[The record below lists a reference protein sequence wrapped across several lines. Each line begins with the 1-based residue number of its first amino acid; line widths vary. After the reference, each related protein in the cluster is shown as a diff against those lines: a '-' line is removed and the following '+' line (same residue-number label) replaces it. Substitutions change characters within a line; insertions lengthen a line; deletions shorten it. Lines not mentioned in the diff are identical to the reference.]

1 MFMEPLYQDET
12 ANIYTPHNIIYEQQ
26 VAGGYYWQMLQIMR
40 RKFYSEASDSWKP
53 GLGWHM

>member
-26 VAGGYYWQMLQIMR
+26 VAGGYY
-40 RKFYSEASDSWKP
+40 
-53 GLGWHM
+53 